1 MDFYTIVIV
10 IAVCVL
16 ILCLVGVGI
25 LMQRY
30 NAVTKFP
37 PVQNPCPDGWMVN
50 GQSCLING
58 NVNTGFI
65 NNNISAFLSNTYG
78 LSNSNTANTIINPL
92 DGYTSIDFNNTKWN
106 SAGSS
111 VCSKMKWATKYGIAW
126 DGVSNNT
133 GC

>member
-1 MDFYTIVIV
+1 MDFYTIVII
-10 IAVCVL
+10 IAAIFL
-16 ILCLVGVGI
+16 ILCLVGVGL

-30 NAVTKFP
+30 NAATTFP

-50 GQSCLING
+50 GQKCLINE

-65 NNNISAFLSNTYG
+65 KSNIPSFLNNTYG
-78 LSNSNTANTIINPL
+78 LSNSKDEVVTNPL
-92 DGYTSIDFNNTKWN
+92 DGYTFVNFNDKAWN
-106 SAGSS
+106 KSGSS
-111 VCSKMKWATKYGIAW
+111 ICGQKKWANQYGISW